1 MSAERIILSIAR
13 MVMRGGLG
21 NLGKMARGETVSK
34 APDRSQLTRQ
44 AMRILRRVG
53 RM

>member
-1 MSAERIILSIAR
+1 MTLERIVLRLLR
-13 MVMRGGLG
+13 MAMRG
-21 NLGKMARGETVSK
+21 NLGKMARGETSAK
-34 APDRSQLTRQ
+34 PPDRSQLARQ

>member
-1 MSAERIILSIAR
+1 MNAERIIMRLVR

-21 NLGKMARGETVSK
+21 NLGKMARGETAAK
-34 APDRSQLTRQ
+34 APDKSQLARQ
-44 AMRILRRVG
+44 AMRMARRMG